1 MGDPL
6 PAGFGWS
13 SGWTWAALGLAVCLL
28 LAALFAAAETA
39 LVSVDRSRLRD
50 RAQSGERAA
59 ERLERLL
66 ERPERVVATARFLK
80 LLVQNGAAALVA
92 VLAYGASGSLGAA
105 TAVALLTL
113 AALVVCELAPKTWGA
128 LEPDHIA
135 YPLALPFEWLQ
146 LATRPVVGSLQ
157 RASAALLRLAGV
169 GAPARPATGARP
181 ERTPTAPGFAGD
193 ADATPDHGAPP
204 PAPARGDAE
213 ALRDAVAEAGA
224 TVPLRHR
231 EMLLRVLDLERIT
244 VDDIMV
250 PRGDVVGV
258 DLHDDWDRILRV
270 LRDTQHTRLPVYEGD
285 LDHIVGILHMKRVAR
300 ELVRG
305 EFDRDALLALARTRE
320 PYYVPEGTTLN
331 TQLANFQRDKRRHGF
346 VVDEYG
352 DVQGLVTLEDIL
364 EEIVGEFTTG
374 TRTLFRGVRP
384 EADGSYVI
392 AGGTTIRALNRAL
405 GWSLPTDGPKTLNGL
420 VLDYLEAI
428 PEPGTSLK
436 LEGHAVEVL
445 QLADNAVKTL
455 RVWPA
460 ADGER
465 GVAAR
470 PLV

>member
-1 MGDPL
+1 
-6 PAGFGWS
+6 
-13 SGWTWAALGLAVCLL
+13 
-28 LAALFAAAETA
+28 
-39 LVSVDRSRLRD
+39 
-50 RAQSGERAA
+50 
-59 ERLERLL
+59 
-66 ERPERVVATARFLK
+66 
-80 LLVQNGAAALVA
+80 
-92 VLAYGASGSLGAA
+92 
-105 TAVALLTL
+105 
-113 AALVVCELAPKTWGA
+113 
-128 LEPDHIA
+128 
-135 YPLALPFEWLQ
+135 
-146 LATRPVVGSLQ
+146 
-157 RASAALLRLAGV
+157 
-169 GAPARPATGARP
+169 
-181 ERTPTAPGFAGD
+181 
-193 ADATPDHGAPP
+193 
-204 PAPARGDAE
+204 
-213 ALRDAVAEAGA
+213 
-224 TVPLRHR
+224 
-231 EMLLRVLDLERIT
+231 
-244 VDDIMV
+244 
-250 PRGDVVGV
+250 
-258 DLHDDWDRILRV
+258 
-270 LRDTQHTRLPVYEGD
+270 HTRLPVYEGD